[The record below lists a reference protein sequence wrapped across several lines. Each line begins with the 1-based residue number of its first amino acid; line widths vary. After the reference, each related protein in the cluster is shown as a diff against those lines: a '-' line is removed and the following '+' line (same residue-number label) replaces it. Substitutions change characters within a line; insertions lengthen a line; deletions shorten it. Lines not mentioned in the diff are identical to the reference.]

1 MTAGIGV
8 FLFWCHSSIKP
19 YLPFRVMCT
28 GLTLSLAP
36 LTNAALALL
45 LVCGV
50 VTTGGNVLL
59 IILFWQTFQ
68 IMLANWGNGVVVN
81 SCVCH
86 FSRRAGGQH
95 ALRPTSDQE
104 HLPKLSGGSGGL
116 DMLLLNFHNISILLL
131 RNATC
136 CCLARL
142 RILARTW
149 LSGSR
154 EIEPYLPAASW
165 FAKLPMLLYTFDWCV
180 WCAVFHMFKIKGQP
194 RKIHGFHKNIS
205 LFLSEPEGR
214 GLVGC
219 NSSSSSKWAGAKGR
233 ANGSCKNA
241 TWWWGTH
248 PPQVCFSF
256 PGKISFQNVS
266 NCFL

>member
-1 MTAGIGV
+1 METWCHSWSHIFISV
-8 FLFWCHSSIKP
+8 WEPWWQELRSSFFWCHSSIKP

-116 DMLLLNFHNISILLL
+116 DMLLLNFHNIFILLL

-194 RKIHGFHKNIS
+194 RKIHGFHKNI
-205 LFLSEPEGR
+205 F
-214 GLVGC
+214 
-219 NSSSSSKWAGAKGR
+219 
-233 ANGSCKNA
+233 
-241 TWWWGTH
+241 
-248 PPQVCFSF
+248 
-256 PGKISFQNVS
+256 ISFGTWRERA
-266 NCFL
+266 CGL